1 MSNNFFVDWA
11 LWQKMVFIL
20 GLALVVTIFVGIIK
34 LWYTHWRVRK
44 YAAIEKLAD
53 KVQVI
58 REQSIIRSLSTKNV
72 RKPKRDR
79 STREP
84 MQEKNSVEVPF
95 GIRAL
100 EEGTKVDDVWDS
112 RPASREVSS
121 NDLTMYRGKN
131 PSTTDLQQALAHP
144 VERRESS
151 ILTSDTES
159 DGDISGLNLNPARD
173 LESGPVSPPPPG
185 GNRSK
190 YPPHSFAKYEGTG
203 GYRVKNSFGPRLN
216 TRLHSSDGPQSSS
229 SAPSF
234 TSTYSPAHSEDA
246 SPGADYL
253 QPDLRTGRPLAN
265 SAPSSVRSTR
275 SASADSIRAMQQRR
289 LSQCAETGQFLPRH
303 RSERLD
309 LDPESEQ
316 PVLETTLS
324 DRLSFEFD
332 EEGRDSDPKHFSTP
346 SIRVTANTPNLDGT
360 PSTPFTSQRGRR
372 LRKRSPTPPSTPVS
386 ASFSVSSR
394 RSSEVLR
401 QINSDFAILRP
412 GTLETQPTTPQ
423 PSSTSKVRS
432 SSTESG

>member
-11 LWQKMVFIL
+11 LWQKMVFVRHL
-20 GLALVVTIFVGIIK
+20 RQLCCETGLTSTDTWIGSREFCTKVFAYLHTLTDKVVTIFVGIIK

-216 TRLHSSDGPQSSS
+216 TRLHSSG
-229 SAPSF
+229 
-234 TSTYSPAHSEDA
+234 E
-246 SPGADYL
+246 
-253 QPDLRTGRPLAN
+253 
-265 SAPSSVRSTR
+265 
-275 SASADSIRAMQQRR
+275 
-289 LSQCAETGQFLPRH
+289 
-303 RSERLD
+303 
-309 LDPESEQ
+309 
-316 PVLETTLS
+316 
-324 DRLSFEFD
+324 
-332 EEGRDSDPKHFSTP
+332 
-346 SIRVTANTPNLDGT
+346 
-360 PSTPFTSQRGRR
+360 
-372 LRKRSPTPPSTPVS
+372 
-386 ASFSVSSR
+386 
-394 RSSEVLR
+394 
-401 QINSDFAILRP
+401 
-412 GTLETQPTTPQ
+412 
-423 PSSTSKVRS
+423 
-432 SSTESG
+432 